1 MKKFKS
7 IISMV
12 LAASMLVCLFGVSG
26 LQASAAPADSTDPAP
41 EPTTYVI
48 KYEDGFDGWRCQVS
62 DNGTWNEKAGNRS
75 LRHMKEVIKDG
86 DLLVVEGSGPAETI
100 KLNVSLNNI
109 TFNHGSGP
117 VIYATEVKHAV
128 ILRDSIG
135 IVNGNVT
142 NAYVYDNAVA
152 QFNNDVD
159 NLYLM
164 EIKDDT
170 QTVGVSG
177 KVDYVEFTDSIRIT
191 LRLCSFAEGKF
202 ELQEGKLKTDGQYYG
217 VL

>member
-7 IISMV
+7 IISTV

-26 LQASAAPADSTDPAP
+26 LQASAAPADPAP

-48 KYEDGFDGWRCQVS
+48 KYDDGCKDWRYQIS
-62 DNGTWNEKAGNRS
+62 DNGIWNNKLGSRE
-75 LRHMKEVIKDG
+75 LYYMKQDIKDG
-86 DLLVVEGSGPAETI
+86 DLLVVEGSGSAETI

-109 TFNHGSGP
+109 TFSHGSGP
-117 VIYATEVKHAV
+117 IIYVPEVKHAV
-128 ILRDSIG
+128 VLRDSVG
-135 IVNGNVT
+135 IINGNVK
-142 NAYVYDNAVA
+142 NAYVYDNAIA

-164 EIKDDT
+164 EINDDT

-177 KVDYVEFTDSIRIT
+177 KVDYVEFNDSKRIL
-191 LRLCSFAEGKF
+191 LRLCSFAKGKF
-202 ELQEGKLKTDGQYYG
+202 ELKEGSLKTDGQYYG